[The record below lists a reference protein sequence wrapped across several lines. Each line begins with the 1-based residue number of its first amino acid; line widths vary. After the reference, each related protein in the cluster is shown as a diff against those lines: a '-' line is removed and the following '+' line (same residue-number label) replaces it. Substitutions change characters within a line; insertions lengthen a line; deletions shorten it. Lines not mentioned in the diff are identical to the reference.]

1 MPPCF
6 LLRFNGSDSVF
17 IRYHFIILKNEKE
30 GKAPLVP
37 DSLLFV
43 PDGLR
48 KTASPVVSSS
58 SLVARTVPFQA

>member
-17 IRYHFIILKNEKE
+17 IRYYFIILKNEKE

-37 DSLLFV
+37 DSLLFM
-43 PDGLR
+43 PGCLG
-48 KTASPVVSSS
+48 KAASPGVCPV
-58 SLVARTVPFQA
+58 SLVARTVLFQA